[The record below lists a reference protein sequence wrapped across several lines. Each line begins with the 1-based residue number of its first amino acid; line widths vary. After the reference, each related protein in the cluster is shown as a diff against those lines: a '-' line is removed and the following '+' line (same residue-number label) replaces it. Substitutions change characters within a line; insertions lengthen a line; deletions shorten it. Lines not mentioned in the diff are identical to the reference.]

1 MKPALLGLLLG
12 AAMITSTLT
21 AAPEARAD
29 TTDVNDRPMLELIG
43 YYEGPRGYDDIFRKA
58 TIRPPMPL
66 TQMTIGEVMAFQ
78 NRMVAAGSE
87 SSAVGRYQ
95 FIRKTLKRLVDN
107 SELPH
112 DALFDRNVQD
122 YLARLLMA
130 ECEFYTPQEHELEIA
145 NCLAQVWAA
154 FPVATGKKAGRSY
167 YDGIAGNRALV
178 DVGTVVRTINRRF
191 ARSGE
196 IVISMR

>member
-1 MKPALLGLLLG
+1 MQHAMLGLLLG
-12 AAMITSTLT
+12 AATIISTLT
-21 AAPEARAD
+21 AAPGAQAD
-29 TTDVNDRPMLELIG
+29 QMDVNDRPMLELIG
-43 YYEGPRGYDDIFRKA
+43 YYEGPRGYDDVFRKA
-58 TIRPPMPL
+58 TIKPPMPL

-95 FIRKTLKRLVDN
+95 FIRKTLARLVEASD
-107 SELPH
+107 LPH

-130 ECEFYTPQEHELEIA
+130 ECEFYAPRQHELEIA

-154 FPVATGKKAGRSY
+154 FPVATGEKAGRSY
-167 YDGIAGNRALV
+167 YEGIAGNRALV

-191 ARSGE
+191 ARPGE